1 MGLIVAICPRCRA
14 KDMTFDI
21 LAGREAGAEYG
32 WKKHYEFYCEC
43 RRCFQGSILILVT
56 RNYEVKEAVDSVEK
70 ILHSQMGLNIA
81 LSVDGYISLKDHIAS
96 NPPEHLPPDVET
108 AFKEGAACL
117 AVGCYNASGAMFR
130 LAIDLATKNLLPT
143 GGGAKGGPNRQQRK
157 QLNERLTYLFDVNI
171 LSNDLRELATCVK
184 DDGNDGAHDGTL
196 KQTDVEDLQDFAM
209 ELFKRMFTEPE
220 RLRLAKLR
228 REERSR

>member
-1 MGLIVAICPRCRA
+1 MIVASCPRCRA
-14 KDMTFDI
+14 EDMTFDI
-21 LAGREAGAEYG
+21 LAGRETGEEYA
-32 WKKHYEFYCEC
+32 WKKQYELYCEC
-43 RRCFQGSILILVT
+43 RRCFKGSILVLIIS
-56 RNYEVKEAVDSVEK
+56 NYELKEAVNSAEK
-70 ILHSQMGLNIA
+70 IIQSKMALNVA
-81 LSVDGYISLKDHIAS
+81 LSFDGYVSLKDHIAS
-96 NPPEHLPPDVET
+96 KPPEHLPIDVENS
-108 AFKEGAACL
+108 FKEGAACL

-130 LAIDLATKNLLPT
+130 LAIDLATKGLLPT
-143 GGGAKGGPNRQQRK
+143 GDGTTGGPNRQQRK
-157 QLNERLTYLFDVNI
+157 QLNERLTYLFDSNI

-196 KQTDVEDLQDFAM
+196 KQADAEDLQDFAI